1 MLFDFANVL
10 VFFAVGVLFV
20 FGALLVSRLVH
31 TVHRTPGKL
40 TNYECGEDP
49 IGSPWIKFNIRFYM
63 VALGFIIFDVE
74 TVFLFPWAVVFKEL
88 GLFAFIEM
96 MIFVA
101 VLLVGLAYIWA
112 KGDIEWVK
120 PRAALSGER
129 IEAGG
134 PAHAGTVAGVMSP
147 LNSSREREMSYA
159 D

>member
-10 VFFAVGVLFV
+10 VFFGVGAIFV
-20 FGALLVSRLVH
+20 FGAMLVSRLVH

-49 IGSPWIKFNIRFYM
+49 VGSPWIKFNIRFYM
-63 VALGFIIFDVE
+63 VALGFIVFDVE

-96 MIFVA
+96 MIFVL

-120 PRAALSGER
+120 PRLPWSTGQSRDSTPGAT
-129 IEAGG
+129 
-134 PAHAGTVAGVMSP
+134 PP
-147 LNSSREREMSYA
+147 LVTSREREMSHVS
-159 D
+159 